1 MTMEQIDFREYV
13 SVTVA
18 SQRLG
23 IPVLLVQDVLRAQ
36 PLTRIPLA
44 PPEIAGSLNPR
55 GRIVT
60 AVDVRTRL
68 GLPPR
73 DKDAPFLNVV
83 VEHDRALSSLIVDR
97 WGDVPGLTCVT
108 HESNPVTLAP
118 LVRDVSA
125 GL

>member
-44 PPEIAGSLNPR
+44 PPEIAGSLNLR

-73 DKDAPFLNVV
+73 DKDAPFMNVV
-83 VEHDRALSSLIVDR
+83 VEHDGELYSLIVDSV
-97 WGDVPGLTCVT
+97 GDVLGLTSDT
-108 HESNPVTLAP
+108 YESNPVKNGRAH
-118 LVRDVSA
+118 
-125 GL
+125 G